1 MDKQAHFCIIIC
13 FFYFQILVSFR
24 LSHFSSKPLNLLCRF
39 NWRLLLL
46 LVFVIIIHLCI
57 VSPFLVQQNTSLIN
71 HSLINNMFFLI
82 WLHAHELMW
91 HNEEKISKSR
101 ALRAIRSKHTHTH
114 KNDGFC
120 LVTQTLIFI
129 TLLTS
134 EFGWFDEHVLLPLI
148 LCDNFFSF
156 VQSLFFFFVFLR
168 KRKWT
173 NYNNLRDSLWRK
185 RNPNNENK
193 RQSKTRFIEKEE
205 HDDDDDNHKKKTP
218 PKHREKKHYE
228 YLWRNFTIEILDQ
241 IAFTLCVC

>member
-1 MDKQAHFCIIIC
+1 MHT
-13 FFYFQILVSFR
+13 
-24 LSHFSSKPLNLLCRF
+24 
-39 NWRLLLL
+39 NWCD
-46 LVFVIIIHLCI
+46 ITKKKY
-57 VSPFLVQQNTSLIN
+57 QNREPYEQYDRNT
-71 HSLINNMFFLI
+71 
-82 WLHAHELMW
+82 
-91 HNEEKISKSR
+91 
-101 ALRAIRSKHTHTH
+101 HTHT
-114 KNDGFC
+114 NDGFC

-205 HDDDDDNHKKKTP
+205 HDDDDDNHKKKHHPNT
-218 PKHREKKHYE
+218 EKKSIMNIYG
-228 YLWRNFTIEILDQ
+228 EILR
-241 IAFTLCVC
+241 LKY